1 MSGLRSRDGRRA
13 LRDWLAQ
20 AALLPAALLFAALFL
35 SGAAAPPEPDW
46 VTGQLLVAA
55 PSMQDPRFYHAV
67 ILMVRHDKKGAL
79 GIVINRPIGMRPLAD
94 ILAAIGDK
102 TPGIKG
108 SVEVFAGGPVQPEL
122 GFVIHTTDYRSAP
135 TLDIDKYVAMT
146 ASRKILLDIARHKG
160 PKKSIIAFGYAGW
173 GPGQLE
179 GELAHHDWYTTP
191 EDPKLVFDDDRA
203 SLWTDAK
210 ARRTREL

>member
-1 MSGLRSRDGRRA
+1 LRSRDGRRA
-13 LRDWLAQ
+13 LRDWLTQ
-20 AALLPAALLFAALFL
+20 AAFLPAALLFAALFL
-35 SGAAAPPEPDW
+35 SGAAAPPDPDSL
-46 VTGQLLVAA
+46 TGQLLVAA
-55 PSMQDPRFYHAV
+55 PSMEDPRFYHAV

-94 ILAAIGDK
+94 ILKAIGDK
-102 TPGIKG
+102 TPGIEG
-108 SVEVFAGGPVQPEL
+108 EVQVFAGGPVQPEL
-122 GFVIHTTDYRSAP
+122 GFIIHSTDYHGP
-135 TLDIDKYVAMT
+135 QTLDIDKDVAMT
-146 ASRKILLDIARHKG
+146 VSRQILRDIGHHKG

-179 GELAHHDWYTTP
+179 GELEHHDWYTTP